1 MSNTQY
7 VITKQWI
14 DKFKAEIDNIA
25 QLIFNGYDREYIS
38 IMINSLSNQLYD
50 LQEELKTMEP
60 KNNE

>member
-25 QLIFNGYDREYIS
+25 QLNFNGCDRDYIS

-50 LQEELKTMEP
+50 LQEELKAMEQD
-60 KNNE
+60 NNG